1 MAKLFL
7 SRDDNANFEG
17 VSTIIRFVVK
27 AILIAWFGWLAFL
40 IIISLMCVL

>member
-7 SRDDNANFEG
+7 SREDHANFEG

-27 AILIAWFGWLAFL
+27 AILIGWFGWLAFL

>member
-27 AILIAWFGWLAFL
+27 AILIGWLAWLAFL
-40 IIISLMCVL
+40 TIVSLMCVL

>member
-7 SRDDNANFEG
+7 SREDHANFEG
-17 VSTIIRFVVK
+17 ISTIIRFVVK

-40 IIISLMCVL
+40 VIISLMCVL